1 MPPFFLYEKER
12 KKLALLRLERI
23 EKSFGAIRALSGV
36 NLILEPGEVLG
47 LAGDNGAG
55 KSTLMKV
62 LSGAIVPDKGR
73 IFFEGQQ
80 VRFNSPRESRRLGIE
95 MVYQDLSLCDTIN
108 VAKNLFLGREP
119 VKKFLGL
126 RFLNE
131 IALHRQAKQILDNLS
146 ISVTSTRALV
156 KTLSGGQRQ
165 AVAIGRT
172 VLFNPKILIMDE
184 PTAALAVKEVRKVL
198 DLIRLLKT
206 RGVAIILIS
215 HRLQDI
221 MEVADRI
228 MVMYEGEKV
237 AERKAGETS
246 LEELIRLIVRESSE
260 KEGSSH
266 DLT

>member
-1 MPPFFLYEKER
+1 M
-12 KKLALLRLERI
+12 LLRLEGI
-23 EKSFGAIRALSGV
+23 IKSFGAVRALRGV
-36 NLILEPGEVLG
+36 DMELDGGEVLG

-62 LSGAIVPDKGR
+62 LSGAEIPDDGC
-73 IFFEGQQ
+73 IYFEGKQ
-80 VRFNSPRESRRLGIE
+80 VRFNSPGEARELGIE
-95 MVYQDLSLCDTIN
+95 MVYQDLSICDTIN
-108 VAKNLFLGREP
+108 VAKNLFIGREP

-131 IALHRQAKQILDNLS
+131 TVIHKKAKQILDNLG
-146 ISVTSTRALV
+146 IHVPSTYSLV

-172 VLFNPKILIMDE
+172 VLFNPKILILDE
-184 PTAALAVKEVRKVL
+184 PTASLAVREVGKVL
-198 DLIRLLKT
+198 ELIQVLKD

-228 MVMYEGEKV
+228 MIMYEGVKV
-237 AERKAGETS
+237 AERKVSDTS
-246 LEELIRLIVRESSE
+246 LEELIRLIVREPSDV
-260 KEGSSH
+260 EGGIH
-266 DLT
+266 DSG